1 VPQTAKINGKCC
13 QPYGRATAVWGAGR
27 QYPYKGEDFSY
38 EIFRKKN
45 CCLGYGL

>member
-1 VPQTAKINGKCC
+1 
-13 QPYGRATAVWGAGR
+13 VWGAGR